1 MDLSTLI
8 PVIGQLLT
16 LGFKLAAIVDK
27 AENLTADDKL
37 ALKEAIKNA
46 QQGVTYWTDEQVA
59 PGTDGEGGPVSED
72 NPVPD
77 NG

>member
-27 AENLTADDKL
+27 ADNITPEDKV
-37 ALKEAIKNA
+37 ALKEAIKTA
-46 QQGVTYWTDEQVA
+46 QDGVTYWTDEA
-59 PGTDGEGGPVSED
+59 TDGPVSEPG
-72 NPVPD
+72 PVPSND
-77 NG
+77 